1 MAKPIGT
8 IFSLRNYI
16 DLEPIQIRVNGENE
30 GGISVNEVKRSEA
43 DVIATG
49 ITDVSIGEENVAS
62 KKEAIASITCMTC
75 GIKSFVN
82 VEEQRTHF
90 KSDWHRFNVKLKC
103 LNQPYPVQL
112 EKFNALVEGDSL
124 DDEVGSISGSDSDE
138 CDDLEDVARRDAA
151 ISPYFV
157 FQGKMPLPVGTQEPQ
172 KGDKVLGVWKCLVA
186 PSAMES
192 RNKDEVAD
200 ECMERVKQCGTMS
213 DTWAVILYRGG
224 HFALCFYEIVPPSD
238 KILDSGD
245 RKLGEIIDLC
255 VKDQEHK
262 SFHRYVVRA
271 KSGGKQSTKDATGKF
286 ARSAGSRLRRYNEL
300 ALQKE
305 VVETLH
311 GFKDKLQSCTYIF
324 VSAPGSNWQI
334 LFSGDD
340 APLGRGIAIKDVN
353 VDASFP
359 NIVKIPFVT
368 RRPTI
373 SETKRVAR
381 TLLSLYDL
389 GDLIGEIIEKQNRKI
404 SHAAQKTRHEARYLG
419 LGENN
424 ETLFVDKTGKDKLPK
439 IDIEQERQKQRD
451 KKKEKKARQK
461 EKRTA
466 KQGNITKEADAAV
479 KQSDLQVD
487 IDVDAVLMKAALEA
501 STTKQEERKVPK
513 KPQEKLSKASSVTRV
528 NSKKTDDISVRRE
541 RLAAAAEARA
551 KALKSAAAS
560 QQLW

>member
-1 MAKPIGT
+1 MAKPVGT

-30 GGISVNEVKRSEA
+30 GETSANVKRSEVDTVA
-43 DVIATG
+43 KG
-49 ITDVSIGEENVAS
+49 ISQVSIGEEIVPS
-62 KKEAIASITCMTC
+62 KKESIGSITCVTC
-75 GIKSFVN
+75 GIRSFVN
-82 VEEQRTHF
+82 VEEQRSHF

-103 LNQPYPVQL
+103 LNKPYPVQL
-112 EKFNALVEGDSL
+112 EKFDALVEGDSL

-138 CDDLEDVARRDAA
+138 FEDFEDIARRDAA
-151 ISPYFV
+151 VSPYFV
-157 FQGKMPLPVGTQEPQ
+157 FQGKLPLSGTQESQ
-172 KGDKVLGVWKCLVA
+172 KMDKVLGVWKCLVA
-186 PSAMES
+186 PNAMES
-192 RNKDEVAD
+192 RNKGN
-200 ECMERVKQCGTMS
+200 ECIERVKKCGTLS

-245 RKLGEIIDLC
+245 RKIGEIVDLS

-305 VVETLH
+305 VVETLT
-311 GFKDKLQSCTYIF
+311 GLKYKLQSCTYIF

-334 LFSGDD
+334 LFSGEE
-340 APLGRGIAIKDVN
+340 APLGRGMMNKDVN
-353 VDASFP
+353 VEASLP

-381 TLLSLYDL
+381 TLLTLYDV
-389 GDLIGEIIEKQNRKI
+389 GELIEEIIEKQNRRI
-404 SHAAQKTRHEARYLG
+404 ANAAPKTRDEDNKRL
-419 LGENN
+419 LVNKICEN
-424 ETLFVDKTGKDKLPK
+424 KLT
-439 IDIEQERQKQRD
+439 IVDIEQEREEQQRE
-451 KKKEKKARQK
+451 KRKEKKARQK
-461 EKRTA
+461 ERRA
-466 KQGNITKEADAAV
+466 NQGKISKEQGAISKEGDATP
-479 KQSDLQVD
+479 KQSDLDAD
-487 IDVDAVLMKAALEA
+487 IDIDEALMKAALEA
-501 STTKQEERKVPK
+501 STAKREERNVPK

-551 KALKSAAAS
+551 KALKTAAAS